1 MSGYR
6 RQLEAAKV
14 EGERQAHQLSH
25 TRDSL
30 NTATEEAALLRKQLE
45 VRAQEIEAAKR
56 EASNVLR

>member
-1 MSGYR
+1 M
-6 RQLEAAKV
+6 

-30 NTATEEAALLRKQLE
+30 NAVTEEAALLRKQLG